1 MASAPE
7 QPSEPPQRQGISF
20 SALSAAFARAMG
32 RRKKAAQP
40 SDEGHSNEGTPTA
53 EATAVAQNA
62 AATSAPAPPS
72 GETEPLE
79 PELTDDKDPCQ
90 LCPRSILEAMLFV
103 GNQSNEP
110 LTSAQAAELMRGVT
124 PEEIPDLVDE
134 LNHRYMASG
143 APYQIVSQGA
153 GYRLLLRPAFHSLRD
168 KFYGRVREARLSQAA
183 IDILA
188 IVAYRQPVTAD
199 DISKVRGL
207 PSSGI
212 LSQLV
217 RRQLLRIE
225 RPKGR
230 KQPPQ
235 YYTTNRFL
243 DLFGL
248 ESLEDLPQAEDVDV
262 R

>member
-1 MASAPE
+1 MANAPE
-7 QPSEPPQRQGISF
+7 QPSEPSPRQGISF

-32 RRKKAAQP
+32 RRKKSAKSADDMPAEEAASSAQA
-40 SDEGHSNEGTPTA
+40 TPTPHDA
-53 EATAVAQNA
+53 M
-62 AATSAPAPPS
+62 PS
-72 GETEPLE
+72 VPTVPGGETEPLE
-79 PELTDDKDPCQ
+79 PELADDKDPCQ

-110 LTSAQAAELMRGVT
+110 LASAQAAELMRGVT

-134 LNHRYMASG
+134 LNRRYAASG
-143 APYQIVSQGA
+143 APYQIASQGA
-153 GYRLLLRPAFHSLRD
+153 GYRLVLRPAFNSLRD

-199 DISKVRGL
+199 DVSKVRGM
-207 PSSGI
+207 PSGGV

-225 RPKGR
+225 RPQGR
-230 KQPPQ
+230 RQPPQ

-248 ESLEDLPQAEDVDV
+248 ESLADLPQAEDVDV